1 MSSRYC
7 AFVYACITSHSSI
20 VSVET
25 LLAVSVFDSSQNF
38 CLWSYFYCCEITPNV
53 IFVIPKSQ
61 VQTGVS
67 SMSVSV
73 CVCVCV
79 SECSSVCACVC
90 VCVCVAVSH
99 H

>member
-79 SECSSVCACVC
+79 CVWW
-90 VCVCVAVSH
+90 VGWLVD
-99 H
+99 